1 MPNLIGNMA
10 SGVSLGGTDER
21 TQGGDMYVRV
31 GTILMILLIIVLLA
45 WLL

>member
-1 MPNLIGNMA
+1 L
-10 SGVSLGGTDER
+10 GVSTSRHDEQ